1 MLVLADRRMLPHA
14 CVWRRCARS
23 WQVAALTALIG
34 IVGLNSSLAQ
44 EPWSAT
50 RQRQSSWLQTP
61 STIREQP
68 ESVAP
73 GHYLQV
79 STQDL
84 MNPVPPYDP
93 NERRIA
99 LAPHGYPSSYPG
111 DVTDEGAPLGGQ
123 SAPNYAPQYEPPPAM
138 IGQPIFDGMFN
149 EPNAPE
155 AVVYP
160 NGVVIHEP
168 DDLPV
173 SVNGLPPGN
182 KRICRISPMMAFKLS
197 IWKTVL
203 RSVCPFR
210 IANPRC

>member
-1 MLVLADRRMLPHA
+1 
-14 CVWRRCARS
+14 
-23 WQVAALTALIG
+23 
-34 IVGLNSSLAQ
+34 
-44 EPWSAT
+44 
-50 RQRQSSWLQTP
+50 
-61 STIREQP
+61 
-68 ESVAP
+68 
-73 GHYLQV
+73 
-79 STQDL
+79 
-84 MNPVPPYDP
+84 MNPVPPFDP

-123 SAPNYAPQYEPPPAM
+123 SAPSYTPNYAPLYEPPPAM

-173 SVNGLPPGN
+173 SVNGLPPGAKSGLLQKVELQQTYLPDLTN
-182 KRICRISPMMAFKLS
+182 DGFQVVDLENSFTIGLPFPDRESPLLITPDS
-197 IWKTVL
+197 IFT
-203 RSVCPFR
+203 C
-210 IANPRC
+210 